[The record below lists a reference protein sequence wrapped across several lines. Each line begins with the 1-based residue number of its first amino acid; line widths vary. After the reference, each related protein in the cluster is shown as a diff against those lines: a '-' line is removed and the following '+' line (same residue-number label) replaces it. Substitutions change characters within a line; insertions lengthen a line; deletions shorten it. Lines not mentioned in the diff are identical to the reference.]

1 MDAFGVSYESK
12 RHEKLPVPSELLV
25 TPELEISF
33 QYVKPKYKYRMSSD
47 LLLAAS
53 NPKEH

>member
-12 RHEKLPVPSELLV
+12 RREKLPVPSEFLV

-53 NPKEH
+53 SPKEH